1 MVLHFDILIF
11 SKCFKRLAAGDAG
24 PRGGIPGH
32 ELLRRA
38 ARLHHVAAGSARS
51 LARERREPPPR
62 AGSPGTS
69 EFEET
74 FSRERAL

>member
-24 PRGGIPGH
+24 PGGGIPGH

-38 ARLHHVAAGSARS
+38 ARLHHVAAGLARW
-51 LARERREPPPR
+51 LARERLATTTGR
-62 AGSPGTS
+62 TS
-69 EFEET
+69 GDFGV
-74 FSRERAL
+74 